1 MTKVMLAEVVQ
12 KSRNGSESNPRRYV
26 ESLCVVR

>member
-12 KSRNGSESNPRRYV
+12 NSRNGSELEIWLRTWKG
-26 ESLCVVR
+26 CQ